1 MSTVIPETALP
12 SALDA
17 TQAVEGAYSSEMAEV
32 AGHLVRGLPVLV
44 ECDKEL
50 APYLFMNVRA
60 RLRDQNLRCI
70 YLDGR
75 PREADQQG
83 PMPVGLIGTMIAQ
96 LREAVRGAVERRV
109 VVLPHL
115 DLLTTSQGGLT
126 GEAREVIPL
135 LYENPELVWLGFKD
149 PSFSLPK
156 VIENLFPHRVSI
168 LGINRNRLRG
178 LITQRESRKFGRQFN
193 PWQLY
198 KYVSGV
204 NAVRLRK
211 LLSTLEGEDYPADP
225 KQAVRQ
231 LRNATLSGEMEI
243 PDVDLDRDIGGY
255 AKTKKQL
262 RQEILDVL
270 TKRDNSSNA
279 EDISRLE
286 ELLPKGMIFW
296 GPPGTGKTFFA
307 KAIATAIGAAITIVS
322 GPELKSKWVG
332 ESLPYEEEVFVILNG
347 TPQRIAIGELVE
359 NHATDD
365 VRTWTVLDDGT
376 ARLAPV
382 TGFLKHR
389 APDYIDVLVT
399 ETGREVRV
407 TGGHSLFVRNPDDT
421 LGEVFAEQVVPGET
435 RVAVPLRLVPPETT
449 SELNLLDLLAGR
461 DDVRVEGYAD
471 QLAPAVEAIGRQRA
485 DAVTGVMTQKL
496 TWTQR
501 PPLSISA
508 FTRLLAEAG
517 QEADPKTLSLYCWH
531 RQKTLPAVM
540 PLTPELGEFF
550 GLWVADGCFA
560 ETGVRLACHR
570 DQADKI
576 QAGVETLFGHVT
588 RYEKKASTNSV
599 DLVIN
604 HTLLRHVMYDGLG
617 MRDGSGRKRVPGF
630 IFTAPKPVVAAF
642 LRGYFT
648 GDGTFSQKYIEATTI
663 SRELAADVVTLL
675 QYFGIAAR
683 IRHKVE
689 RKGNPAF
696 RVRFLWSK
704 FLRTF
709 ADEIGFIDD
718 ARQQKL
724 RAYVDGM
731 TFQRD
736 VQTPQRHITNDVL
749 WDKIVEKRREPY
761 TREHVY
767 DLSVP
772 GTERFVAGF
781 GNVLVH
787 NSEENLRM
795 VFHKARQ
802 SAPAIIVFDELDSFA
817 VRRGSYTGS
826 GVEHSMVNQLLTEM
840 DGFHK
845 EELVFV
851 VGTTNFVESLDP
863 ALLRPGRFEFHL
875 HIPYP
880 EDDDR
885 REILKIYDRKMKLQ
899 MTDEAFDYAV
909 RRTGENFM
917 TNTGTPFSGD
927 HLNAL
932 CRSVARIR
940 LRDDIQGATTPKEV
954 ERGFNEYE
962 EKVELT
968 DKDAVMVATHEG
980 GHFVCSLFC
989 PHHPPPERVTIQSE
1003 MPWAPFYTGYKKD
1016 DTRKVG
1022 YSRAELFD
1030 RLCVLY
1036 GGIEA
1041 ERLLVG
1047 DVSTGASGMGSP
1059 SGDLFRGTQLAKMI
1073 VEVCGMS
1080 QLAAPLRV
1088 FRDEK
1093 GDREV
1098 ISGVMAESIDR
1109 QINTIVAEAQ
1119 ARSAK
1124 ILADHKDE
1132 LIAIRDEL
1140 IKDKT
1145 IEPAR
1150 VAEIIKT
1157 VREKYAAEFEKL
1169 GAMPL
1174 TPEETTPL
1182 DKPADKPTKKA
1193 KPATGEK

>member
-1 MSTVIPETALP
+1 MSTVIPEAQLP
-12 SALDA
+12 TALDA
-17 TQAVEGAYSSEMAEV
+17 TQAVEGAYSAEMAEA

-96 LREAVRGAVERRV
+96 LREAVRGAVDRRV

-149 PSFSLPK
+149 PSFPLPK
-156 VIENLFPHRVSI
+156 VIENLFPHRMSI
-168 LGINRNRLRG
+168 LGINRNRLRS

-193 PWQLY
+193 PWHLY

-270 TKRDNSSNA
+270 TKRDNSTNTD
-279 EDISRLE
+279 DIARLE
-286 ELLPKGMIFW
+286 DLLPKGMIFW

-332 ESLPYEEEVFVILNG
+332 ES
-347 TPQRIAIGELVE
+347 
-359 NHATDD
+359 
-365 VRTWTVLDDGT
+365 
-376 ARLAPV
+376 
-382 TGFLKHR
+382 
-389 APDYIDVLVT
+389 
-399 ETGREVRV
+399 
-407 TGGHSLFVRNPDDT
+407 
-421 LGEVFAEQVVPGET
+421 
-435 RVAVPLRLVPPETT
+435 
-449 SELNLLDLLAGR
+449 
-461 DDVRVEGYAD
+461 
-471 QLAPAVEAIGRQRA
+471 
-485 DAVTGVMTQKL
+485 
-496 TWTQR
+496 
-501 PPLSISA
+501 
-508 FTRLLAEAG
+508 
-517 QEADPKTLSLYCWH
+517 
-531 RQKTLPAVM
+531 
-540 PLTPELGEFF
+540 
-550 GLWVADGCFA
+550 
-560 ETGVRLACHR
+560 
-570 DQADKI
+570 
-576 QAGVETLFGHVT
+576 
-588 RYEKKASTNSV
+588 
-599 DLVIN
+599 
-604 HTLLRHVMYDGLG
+604 
-617 MRDGSGRKRVPGF
+617 
-630 IFTAPKPVVAAF
+630 
-642 LRGYFT
+642 
-648 GDGTFSQKYIEATTI
+648 
-663 SRELAADVVTLL
+663 
-675 QYFGIAAR
+675 
-683 IRHKVE
+683 
-689 RKGNPAF
+689 
-696 RVRFLWSK
+696 
-704 FLRTF
+704 
-709 ADEIGFIDD
+709 
-718 ARQQKL
+718 
-724 RAYVDGM
+724 
-731 TFQRD
+731 
-736 VQTPQRHITNDVL
+736 
-749 WDKIVEKRREPY
+749 
-761 TREHVY
+761 
-767 DLSVP
+767 
-772 GTERFVAGF
+772 
-781 GNVLVH
+781 
-787 NSEENLRM
+787 EENLRM

-817 VRRGSYTGS
+817 TRRGTFTGS

-845 EELVFV
+845 EELVFI

-899 MTDEAFDYAV
+899 MTDAAMDYAV

-940 LRDDIQGATTPKEV
+940 LRDDISGPTTPKEV

-968 DKDAVMVATHEG
+968 DKDAVMVATHEA

-989 PHHPPPERVTIQSE
+989 PHHPHPERVTIQSE

-1022 YSRAELFD
+1022 YSRLELYD

-1059 SGDLFRGTQLAKMI
+1059 SGDLYRGTQLAKMI

-1098 ISGVMAESIDR
+1098 ISGLMAESIDR

-1119 ARSAK
+1119 AKAAK

-1132 LIAIRDEL
+1132 LVAIRDEL

-1145 IEPAR
+1145 IEPDR
-1150 VAEIIKT
+1150 VNAIIKD
-1157 VREKYAAEFEKL
+1157 VRAKYAAEFDSL
-1169 GAMPL
+1169 GAAPL
-1174 TPEETTPL
+1174 GPDETTPL
-1182 DKPADKPTKKA
+1182 DKPADKPAKKA
-1193 KPATGEK
+1193 KPATGDK